1 MTVQL
6 SSLSST
12 VLPPDHFSWEREKR
26 MELSTKVWPLPL
38 KFSTVTSTF
47 GPRTITLPS
56 GEVRK
61 QARHGGLDIAAPV
74 GTPVL
79 SIDSGLIYKTVLD
92 HPVAGHYVEVKH
104 PNGNYSR
111 YLHLSDIQVK
121 VGDQLRTG
129 SKIGLSGGGVG
140 IRGAG
145 TTTGPHLH
153 LEVWQG
159 GAPYQGG
166 QPIDPQPYLASLF
179 VTKVAGRL
187 EENKGLIVAAAG
199 GALLAIALTAGSR
212 SRRKRRNPLRRLTVV
227 R

>member
-1 MTVQL
+1 
-6 SSLSST
+6 
-12 VLPPDHFSWEREKR
+12 

-38 KFSTVTSTF
+38 QYSRVTSTF

-79 SIDSGLIYKTVLD
+79 SIDSGIVHKTVLD

-104 PNGNYSR
+104 PNGTYSR
-111 YLHLSDIQVK
+111 YLHLSDIQVA
-121 VGDQLRTG
+121 VGQQLRTG

-166 QPIDPQPYLASLF
+166 QPIDPQPYLATLF
-179 VTKVAGRL
+179 VTKVTGRL
-187 EENKGLIVAAAG
+187 KENQGLIVAALG
-199 GALLAIALTAGSR
+199 GAVLALSLTAGSR
-212 SRRKRRNPLRRLTVV
+212 RRRRNPLRRLTVA

>member
-1 MTVQL
+1 
-6 SSLSST
+6 
-12 VLPPDHFSWEREKR
+12 

-38 KFSTVTSTF
+38 EFSRVTSTF

-79 SIDSGLIYKTVLD
+79 SIDSGIVHKTVLD
-92 HPVAGHYVEVKH
+92 HPVAGHYVEVRH
-104 PNGNYSR
+104 PNGTYSR
-111 YLHLSDIQVK
+111 YLHLSDIQVAM
-121 VGDQLRTG
+121 GQQLRTG

-159 GAPYQGG
+159 GPPYQGG
-166 QPIDPQPYLASLF
+166 QPIDPQPYLATLF
-179 VTKVAGRL
+179 VTKVTGRL
-187 EENKGLIVAAAG
+187 KENQGLIVAAVG
-199 GALLAIALTAGSR
+199 GAVLALSLTAGSR
-212 SRRKRRNPLRRLTVV
+212 RRRRNPLRRLTVA